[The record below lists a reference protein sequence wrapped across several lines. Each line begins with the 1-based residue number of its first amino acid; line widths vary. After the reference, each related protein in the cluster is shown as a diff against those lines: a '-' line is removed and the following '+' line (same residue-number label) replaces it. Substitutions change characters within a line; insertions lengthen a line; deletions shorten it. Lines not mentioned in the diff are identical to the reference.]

1 MCSKYFVL
9 QKRRGHGE
17 SRSFTSL
24 LVNTLDS
31 VWDTKPPPYR
41 ILHQTPTS
49 EVYYGKF
56 QIEVNMQLVSWVQLL
71 YINI

>member
-1 MCSKYFVL
+1 MRSKYFVL

-41 ILHQTPTS
+41 ILHQTPKS

-56 QIEVNMQLVSWVQLL
+56 HLFKSTQLL
-71 YINI
+71 RFV